1 METWKLSLE
10 NLSLNRSVGTREPFS
25 AAFICEINFESW
37 KAPVKVIDPPA
48 LSGWWW
54 GGNKRGL
61 MGRWRSGHCGFFN
74 LPDSSRW
81 QRLITRWHGAVMFT
95 LSHLFIEGWAGQGVC
110 APARWF
116 NVTSPPSGQ
125 GVFESG
131 GRYLRS
137 WGHPLPHWGYYTVRA
152 NPGEPSSVYL
162 LVVGGWAITHLQ
174 RGMGPYLSPSTGLP
188 PLCCVQKKDFLLHYC
203 VSYSSV

>member
-1 METWKLSLE
+1 MEIVPLKSE
-10 NLSLNRSVGTREPFS
+10 
-25 AAFICEINFESW
+25 FESVSW
-37 KAPVKVIDPPA
+37 NTRTIFSCIYFWDGFWDLKGARQSDRSTHRKWVVVGVGVI
-48 LSGWWW
+48 
-54 GGNKRGL
+54 KRGVT
-61 MGRWRSGHCGFFN
+61 GRWRSGRCGFFN
-74 LPDSSRW
+74 LPDASRW

-95 LSHLFIEGWAGQGVC
+95 LSHLFVEAWAGQGVC

-131 GRYLRS
+131 ERYLRS
-137 WGHPLPHWGYYTVRA
+137 WGHPLPRWGYYTVPA

-188 PLCCVQKKDFLLHYC
+188 PLRCVQQKDFLLHYC
-203 VSYSSV
+203 VSYSLV